1 MQNGIVHEKGSDRVR
16 LTISKSLKAFMA
28 KEYEIY
34 EDYLFLE
41 NEIFRNIDST
51 KQIKLYEPKD
61 NIARVIVIYEI
72 PDVKML
78 EYNGHYLSIDLGVKN
93 PFTCYD
99 SEDNS
104 FIVGKRF
111 LSILHYYDKKI
122 AYFQSISSCQQ
133 LAAGIRY
140 PKPSKR
146 ILALYV
152 KKRNDLNDYF
162 RKCKRHIA
170 DYCRNN
176 GIDKVIIGDI
186 TGIRKGYDKGDRL
199 NQQFHSLPYAQ
210 IYTMLE
216 YKLKLYG
223 ITLIK
228 QNGVYSS
235 QVSPLAEKV
244 CRENTYASGRV
255 KRGLYMD
262 GNSIYNA
269 DAVGACNILRLYTGR
284 SYPNK
289 SMTNPT
295 KVAV

>member
-1 MQNGIVHEKGSDRVR
+1 
-16 LTISKSLKAFMA
+16 MA
-28 KEYEIY
+28 KEYGIY

-41 NEIFRNIDST
+41 NEIFRSMDSI

-72 PDVKML
+72 PEVKML
-78 EYNGHYLSIDLGVKN
+78 EDNGHYLSIDLGVKN

-122 AYFQSISSCQQ
+122 AYYQSIFSSQQ
-133 LAAGIRY
+133 LAAGIGY
-140 PKPSKR
+140 PKPTKR
-146 ILALYV
+146 VLALYE
-152 KKRNDLNDYF
+152 KKRNALNDYF
-162 RKCKRHIA
+162 HKCTRHIA

-176 GIDKVIIGDI
+176 GINRVIIGDI

-228 QNGVYSS
+228 QNEAYSS

-255 KRGLYMD
+255 KRGLYKD

-269 DAVGACNILRLYTGR
+269 DAVGAYNILRLYTGR
-284 SYPNK
+284 SYPIN
-289 SMTNPT
+289 SLTNPT